1 MKISYDINDVHSRKK
16 VKDEAKIKNGTYVI
30 NIDKYESIKTHWIA
44 LCVNNNNVTYFDSFE
59 NEYIPK

>member
-16 VKDEAKIKNGTYVI
+16 IKDEAKIKNGTYVI
-30 NIDKYESIKTHWIA
+30 NKYESIKTHWIA